1 VRCNVSGVFVVG
13 STIVVSG
20 SRAPTDSNPSRWAH
34 RAPAILLALAGFGI
48 AAYLALYQWEA
59 FPHVWEPL
67 FGAGSRRILHSSIA
81 SALPLP
87 DASLGAAG
95 YLAEAVLGVLGGT
108 MRWRS
113 RPWLVLLYALAIIAF
128 LIGSIVLVLAQIF
141 YFNTGCLLCLCSA
154 VISIVIALI
163 TPAEPRAALRFVR
176 EQRRRGLSWPAALR
190 GYDAASPA
198 ANRAASRSPGHG
210 A

>member
-1 VRCNVSGVFVVG
+1 VFVEG

-20 SRAPTDSNPSRWAH
+20 SPATTDGNPSRWAH
-34 RAPAILLALAGFGI
+34 RAPAIVLALAGFGI
-48 AAYLALYQWEA
+48 AAYLALYQWGA

-67 FGAGSRRILHSSIA
+67 FGTGSRRILHSSIA

-95 YLAEAVLGVLGGT
+95 YLVEAVLGVLGGT

-113 RPWLVLLYALAIIAF
+113 RPWLVLLYALVIIAF
-128 LIGSIVLVLAQIF
+128 LIGSIALVLAQVF

-154 VISIVIALI
+154 GVSFVIAII

-176 EQRRRGLSWPAALR
+176 EQRRRGLSWLAALR
-190 GYDAASPA
+190 GCAAPSPGV
-198 ANRAASRSPGHG
+198 NRVASRSPGHG